1 MSLPGTVRRVFLVD
15 DHPVVL
21 AGLKAMVEEEEDF
34 LIVGVAH
41 DVAGAVLGIQ
51 DTQPDIA
58 VVDVSLPDGNGIRLT
73 ELILENSPATLV
85 LALTFHEDVAYVQQ
99 LLQAG
104 ARGFILKRSAAE
116 TLTHAIRS
124 ILAGG
129 TYVDPVVASK
139 VLRGP
144 SAGGATTGEVLS
156 EREVMV
162 VKLVAKGYTNKE
174 ISSKL
179 GLSTK
184 TVETYRAR
192 AAEKLGLRSR
202 AAIVSYATNEGWMT
216 P

>member
-1 MSLPGTVRRVFLVD
+1 VFLVD

-21 AGLKAMVEEEEDF
+21 AGLRAMVEAEEDF
-34 LIVGVAH
+34 NIVGVAR
-41 DVAGAVLGIQ
+41 DVAGAVVGIREAL
-51 DTQPDIA
+51 PDIA
-58 VVDVSLPDGNGIRLT
+58 VVDVSLPDGNGITLT
-73 ELILENSPATLV
+73 RLILENSPGTLV

-139 VLRGP
+139 ILRGP
-144 SAGGATTGEVLS
+144 TNGTSTGEVLS

-174 ISSKL
+174 ISTKL

-192 AAEKLGLRSR
+192 AAEKLGLHTR
-202 AAIVSYATNEGWMT
+202 AAIVSYATNEGWMSL
-216 P
+216 

>member
-1 MSLPGTVRRVFLVD
+1 MILVGAPCRVFLVD

-21 AGLKAMVEEEEDF
+21 AGLRAMVEAEEDF
-34 LIVGVAH
+34 NIVGVAR
-41 DVAGAVLGIQ
+41 DVASAIAGIRG
-51 DTQPDIA
+51 TLPDIA
-58 VVDVSLPDGNGIRLT
+58 VVDVSLPDGNGITLT
-73 ELILENSPATLV
+73 RLILESSPATLV

-139 VLRGP
+139 ILSGP
-144 SAGGATTGEVLS
+144 RPSTSTGEVLS

-174 ISSKL
+174 ISTKL

-192 AAEKLGLRSR
+192 AAEKLGLHTR
-202 AAIVSYATNEGWMT
+202 AAIVTYATNEGWMSF
-216 P
+216 